1 MTVRERVTGS
11 EHLTFT
17 SFVDESVYN
26 GRNLKSIPTP
36 FIHHRPSDLILF
48 ESSAILK
55 FILNCCQSTKNHRIQ
70 VACESIVN
78 YVESAGPLKNS
89 CEEALK
95 LVNELNKNFST
106 DADICAKIVVFSTV
120 KRTQIENSLLSG
132 EINNWIASFESE
144 ILSKNGNQLDLI
156 KSLISFSGCFDS
168 ICPVIDE
175 KIIFKGLKDDE
186 KVLPCDDGSTRN
198 ILITSALP
206 YVNNVPHL
214 GNIVGAV
221 LSADVYARYCRRSGY
236 RTLYICGTD
245 EYGTATETKALE
257 EGMSCKAICDKY
269 FKMHA
274 SIYDWFQ
281 INFDAFGRSSTP
293 VQTEITH
300 EIFRDLYDN
309 GFFFTQSVD
318 QCYCEGC
325 ARFLADRYVE
335 GTCPHCSFNDAR
347 GDQCDG
353 CGKLLNAVELVNPQC
368 KLCRKTPVIRSSNHL
383 FLDLSKLQSECEA
396 FVENA
401 GKNANWSANSLAI
414 ARAWLTEG
422 LRPRCMTRDLK
433 WGTSVPLP
441 GFEDKVFYVWFDA
454 PIGYISITAGYDLAN
469 WRRWWQNEGVELHQ
483 FMGKDN
489 VPFHTVI
496 FPSTLIG
503 TRKPWTLLHQ
513 LNSTEYLNYEGGK
526 FSKSRGTGVFGS
538 DARDSGIPAS
548 IWRYYLLASRPES
561 TDAAFSWSDFVA
573 KTNSELLA
581 NLGNFVNRATRF
593 VSLKFDGL
601 VPAGELTEVDH
612 AFMAEHV
619 LPELAKY
626 RDAMELCNLRAAL
639 KCAMAVSAAGNLY
652 LTEQKLDNKLLL
664 NNPSRCGTVICVA
677 INLCYILSA
686 LLEPFI
692 PGTADDILKILRLP
706 ARTYPSTTCFELVIT
721 PGHRIGQPFH
731 LFTKLDEAAVTELR
745 AKFAGK
751 DSSKLSVTESAAN

>member
-1 MTVRERVTGS
+1 MHS
-11 EHLTFT
+11 ILL
-17 SFVDESVYN
+17 VDESVCT
-26 GRNLKSIPTP
+26 GHSLKSFPLP
-36 FIHHRPSDLILF
+36 LLHHRPSDLVLF
-48 ESSAILK
+48 ESSAMLK
-55 FILNCCQSTKNHRIQ
+55 IILNCEFPQNYRIQ
-70 VACESIVN
+70 SACDSIVK
-78 YVESAGPLKNS
+78 YVETKGQLKDS
-89 CEEALK
+89 CAEALQ

-106 DADICAKIVVFSTV
+106 CAGIYEKIVVFSTL

-132 EINNWIASFESE
+132 EINNWLKDFEADIFS
-144 ILSKNGNQLDLI
+144 NAGNRCDLI
-156 KSLISFSGCFDS
+156 KSLLYGQESIESGS
-168 ICPVIDE
+168 PIIDE
-175 KIIFKGLKDDE
+175 TIIFKGLKDDE

-257 EGMSCKAICDKY
+257 EGMSCQAICDKY

-300 EIFRDLYDN
+300 EIFQDLYAN

-335 GTCPHCSFNDAR
+335 GTCPLCGFNDAR

-353 CGKLLNAVELVNPQC
+353 CGKLLNAIELLSPQC
-368 KLCRKTPVIRSSNHL
+368 KLCRSTPVIKSSNHL
-383 FLDLSKLQSECEA
+383 FLDLSKLQTECET
-396 FVENA
+396 FVESA
-401 GKNANWSANSLAI
+401 AKKSNWSANSLAI

-469 WRRWWQNEGVELHQ
+469 WRRWWQNSGVELHQ

-496 FPSTLIG
+496 FPSTLLG

-526 FSKSRGTGVFGS
+526 FSKSRGTGIFGS

-593 VSLKFDGL
+593 VASKFDSF
-601 VPAGELTEVDH
+601 VPAGELIDVDRS
-612 AFMAEHV
+612 FVSDHV
-619 LPELAKY
+619 LPELSKY
-626 RDAMELCNLRAAL
+626 RESMELCNLRAAL

-652 LTEQKLDNKLLL
+652 LADQKLDNKLLQA
-664 NNPSRCGTVICVA
+664 NPSRCGTVISVA
-677 INLCYILSA
+677 LNLCYILSV

-692 PGTADDILKILRLP
+692 PSTAQDILNILRLP
-706 ARTYPSTTCFELVIT
+706 PRTYPSTTCFELIIT

-731 LFTKLDEAAVTELR
+731 LFTKLDEVAVTELK

-751 DSSKLSVTESAAN
+751 DAATKLSVTESAAN

>member
-1 MTVRERVTGS
+1 M
-11 EHLTFT
+11 L
-17 SFVDESVYN
+17 
-26 GRNLKSIPTP
+26 
-36 FIHHRPSDLILF
+36 HHRPSDLLLF
-48 ESSAILK
+48 DGSAMLK
-55 FILNCCQSTKNHRIQ
+55 FILSESSSSGSEMQVICDNLVKDGKDRNELIELVNKKFKADASEFEKIVLFSTLKRIQ
-70 VACESIVN
+70 V
-78 YVESAGPLKNS
+78 
-89 CEEALK
+89 
-95 LVNELNKNFST
+95 
-106 DADICAKIVVFSTV
+106 D
-120 KRTQIENSLLSG
+120 NSLLSG
-132 EINNWIASFESE
+132 ELNLWLDSYVVEGELISSLLAAS
-144 ILSKNGNQLDLI
+144 NGNEDTKAVNEEFVFI
-156 KSLISFSGCFDS
+156 NGKTG
-168 ICPVIDE
+168 
-175 KIIFKGLKDDE
+175 G
-186 KVLPCDDGSTRN
+186 KVLPCEDGSTRN
-198 ILITSALP
+198 VLITSALP

-221 LSADVYARYCRRSGY
+221 LSADVYARYCRRVGY
-236 RTLYICGTD
+236 KTLYVCGTD

-257 EGMSCKAICDKY
+257 EGMSCQEICDKY

-281 INFDAFGRSSTP
+281 IEFDAFGRSSTP

-300 EIFRDLYDN
+300 EIFKDLYDN
-309 GFFFTQSVD
+309 GFFFAKSVD

-335 GTCPHCSFNDAR
+335 GTCPMCGFEDAR

-353 CGKLLNAVELVNPQC
+353 CGKLLNAVELKSPQC
-368 KLCRKTPVIRSSNHL
+368 KLCRSCPVIRSSNHL
-383 FLDLSKLQSECEA
+383 FLDLSLLQAECEA
-396 FVENA
+396 FVEGA
-401 GKNANWSANSLAI
+401 AKESDWSANSLSI

-433 WGTSVPLP
+433 WGTSVPMP

-454 PIGYISITAGYDLAN
+454 PIGYISITAGYDGAN
-469 WRRWWQNEGVELHQ
+469 WRKWWQNPEKVELHQ

-496 FPSTLIG
+496 FPSTLLG
-503 TRKPWTLLHQ
+503 TRQPWTLLHQ

-581 NLGNFVNRATRF
+581 NLGNFVNRAARF
-593 VSLKFDGL
+593 VASKFDSR
-601 VPAGELTEVDH
+601 VPASDLTDADKLFLQENVLSEV
-612 AFMAEHV
+612 
-619 LPELAKY
+619 AKY
-626 RDAMELCNLRAAL
+626 REAMEGCNLRAAL

-652 LTEQKLDNKLLL
+652 LAEQKLDNKLLAS
-664 NNPSRCGTVICVA
+664 NPERCGTVIAVA
-677 INLCYILSA
+677 LNLCYILSV

-692 PGTADDILKILRLP
+692 PGTASDILSILNLP
-706 ARTYPSTTCFELVIT
+706 ARKFPSSDTYEMAIN
-721 PGHRIGQPFH
+721 PGHRINLPFH
-731 LFTKLDEAAVTELR
+731 LFTKLEESAVGELK

-751 DSSKLSVTESAAN
+751 TQQKVSVTESAAN

>member
-1 MTVRERVTGS
+1 MKILMFDYS
-11 EHLTFT
+11 FYFFPLT
-17 SFVDESVYN
+17 DEELCAH
-26 GRNLKSIPTP
+26 NLKVLPLP
-36 FIHHRPSDLILF
+36 LIHNRPSDLVLF
-48 ESSAILK
+48 EVSAILK
-55 FILNCCQSTKNHRIQ
+55 FLLENQTISSRVE
-70 VACESIVN
+70 VACDNIVT
-78 YVESAGPLKNS
+78 YFERFGALKKG
-89 CEEALK
+89 EEATLK
-95 LVNELNKNFST
+95 LVNELNKNFSSSSSLMEQISIF
-106 DADICAKIVVFSTV
+106 ATV
-120 KRTQIENSLLSG
+120 KRIKIDNSLFSG
-132 EINNWIASFESE
+132 EINSWISTFESNFGT
-144 ILSKNGNQLDLI
+144 LSLSVFIKNIFTLSEGGA
-156 KSLISFSGCFDS
+156 SESSS
-168 ICPVIDE
+168 PAVHE
-175 KIIFKGLKDDE
+175 EIIFKPEDG
-186 KVLPCDDGSTRN
+186 KVLPCEDGSKRN

-281 INFDAFGRSSTP
+281 IDFDAFGRSSTP
-293 VQTEITH
+293 VQTGITH
-300 EIFRDLYDN
+300 EIFKDLYDN
-309 GFFFTQSVD
+309 GFFFAKSVD

-325 ARFLADRYVE
+325 SRFLADRYVE
-335 GTCPHCSFNDAR
+335 GTCPLCGFDDAR

-353 CGKLLNAVELVNPQC
+353 CGKLLNAIELKSPQC
-368 KLCRKTPVIRSSNHL
+368 KLCRNTPVIRSSNHL
-383 FLDLSKLQSECEA
+383 FLDLSKLQKECEG
-396 FVENA
+396 FVQNA
-401 GKNANWSANSLAI
+401 AKTANWSSNSLAI

-433 WGTSVPLP
+433 WGTSVPMP

-454 PIGYISITAGYDLAN
+454 PIGYISITAGYDNEN
-469 WRRWWQNEGVELHQ
+469 WRKWWQNPEKVELHQ

-496 FPSTLIG
+496 FPSTLLG

-593 VSLKFDGL
+593 VAAKFDSL
-601 VPAGELTEVDH
+601 VPAGELSEVDRL
-612 AFMAEHV
+612 FMAEHV
-619 LPELAKY
+619 LPEISKY
-626 RDAMELCNLRAAL
+626 TESMELCNLRCAL
-639 KCAMAVSAAGNLY
+639 KSAMAISAAGNLY
-652 LTEQKLDNKLLL
+652 LAEQKLDNKLLQS
-664 NNPSRCGTVICVA
+664 NPSRCGTVINVA
-677 INLCYILSA
+677 LNLCYILSA

-692 PGTADDILKILRLP
+692 PGTSDDILNILRLP
-706 ARTYPSTTCFELVIT
+706 ARKLPSPTSFELEIKA
-721 PGHRIGQPFH
+721 GHRIGQPFH
-731 LFTKLDEAAVTELR
+731 LFTKLDESAVTELK
-745 AKFAGK
+745 AKFSGK
-751 DSSKLSVTESAAN
+751 SDGATKISVTESAAN

>member
-1 MTVRERVTGS
+1 MEYFQLKGQLKCFN
-11 EHLTFT
+11 E
-17 SFVDESVYN
+17 ES
-26 GRNLKSIPTP
+26 
-36 FIHHRPSDLILF
+36 
-48 ESSAILK
+48 
-55 FILNCCQSTKNHRIQ
+55 
-70 VACESIVN
+70 
-78 YVESAGPLKNS
+78 
-89 CEEALK
+89 LK
-95 LVNELNKNFST
+95 LVNEINKNFSSSLNLNDEIDLFVT
-106 DADICAKIVVFSTV
+106 LKRIKID
-120 KRTQIENSLLSG
+120 NSLLSG
-132 EINNWIASFESE
+132 EINEWLNKFSKELDSCELLNGIFATVSSSSEPSGPVVNES
-144 ILSKNGNQLDLI
+144 
-156 KSLISFSGCFDS
+156 
-168 ICPVIDE
+168 V
-175 KIIFKGLKDDE
+175 IFKGQDKTV
-186 KVLPCDDGSTRN
+186 KVLPCDDGSNRN

-221 LSADVYARYCRRSGY
+221 LSGDVYARYCRRSGY
-236 RTLYICGTD
+236 KTLYICGTD

-257 EGMSCKAICDKY
+257 EGMSCKSICDKY

-281 INFDAFGRSSTP
+281 IEFDSFGRSSTP
-293 VQTEITH
+293 IQTEITH
-300 EIFRDLYDN
+300 EIFKDLYEN
-309 GFFFTQSVD
+309 GFFFAKSVD

-335 GTCPHCSFNDAR
+335 GTCPLCGFDDAR

-353 CGKLLNAVELVNPQC
+353 CGKLLNAIELKSPQC
-368 KLCRKTPVIRSSNHL
+368 KLCRSTPVIRSSNHL
-383 FLDLSKLQSECEA
+383 FLDLSKLQTECEG

-401 GKNANWSANSLAI
+401 AKICNWSSNSLAI

-433 WGTSVPLP
+433 WGTSVPMS

-454 PIGYISITAGYDLAN
+454 PIGYISITAGYDSEN
-469 WRRWWQNEGVELHQ
+469 WRLWWQNPKNVELHQ

-496 FPSTLIG
+496 FPSTLMG
-503 TRKPWTLLHQ
+503 TRQPWTLLHQ

-593 VSLKFDGL
+593 VAAKMDSL
-601 VPAGELTEVDH
+601 VPAGVLNDSDDS
-612 AFMAEHV
+612 FLAENV
-619 LPELAKY
+619 LPEIAKY
-626 RDAMELCNLRAAL
+626 RDAMELCNLRSAL
-639 KCAMAVSAAGNLY
+639 KCAMSVSSAGNLY
-652 LTEQKLDNKLLL
+652 LAEQKRDNKLLQSS
-664 NNPSRCGTVICVA
+664 PSRCGTVISVA
-677 INLCYILSA
+677 LNICYILSV

-692 PGTADDILKILRLP
+692 PGTADDILTILRLP
-706 ARTYPSTTCFELVIT
+706 PRLIPSSDSFELVIS

-731 LFTKLDEAAVTELR
+731 LFTKLDEAAVSELK
-745 AKFAGK
+745 AKFGGK
-751 DSSKLSVTESAAN
+751 TGTGTKMSVTESAAN

>member
-1 MTVRERVTGS
+1 M
-11 EHLTFT
+11 L
-17 SFVDESVYN
+17 DESFSSSS
-26 GRNLKSIPTP
+26 LKTFPIPL
-36 FIHHRPSDLILF
+36 IHHRPSDLILF
-48 ESSAILK
+48 EPSAILK
-55 FILNCCQSTKNHRIQ
+55 FILSEESSALLQSACDS
-70 VACESIVN
+70 VANFYESK
-78 YVESAGPLKNS
+78 GPLTS
-89 CEEALK
+89 CNEEALA
-95 LVNELNKNFST
+95 LLNEVNKNFSVSSSLT
-106 DADICAKIVVFSTV
+106 DKIVLFVTLKRV
-120 KRTQIENSLLSG
+120 KVANSLLSG
-132 EINNWIASFESE
+132 EINSWLTAFEAEFNSCELLNGIFALE
-144 ILSKNGNQLDLI
+144 IVKEAAQSSPVDESIVFKGNQQTN
-156 KSLISFSGCFDS
+156 C
-168 ICPVIDE
+168 
-175 KIIFKGLKDDE
+175 
-186 KVLPCDDGSTRN
+186 KVLPCEDGSTRN

-221 LSADVYARYCRRSGY
+221 LSGDVYARYCRRSGY

-281 INFDAFGRSSTP
+281 IDFDAFGRSSTP

-300 EIFRDLYDN
+300 EIFKDLYEN
-309 GFFFTQSVD
+309 GFFFAKSVD

-335 GTCPHCSFNDAR
+335 GICPLCGFDDAR

-353 CGKLLNAVELVNPQC
+353 CGKLLNAIELKSPQC
-368 KLCRKTPVIRSSNHL
+368 KLCRGTPVVRSSNHL
-383 FLDLSKLQSECEA
+383 FLDLSKLQAECEG

-401 GKNANWSANSLAI
+401 AKTSNWSSNSLSI

-454 PIGYISITAGYDLAN
+454 PIGYISITADYDGEN
-469 WRRWWQNEGVELHQ
+469 WRRWWQNPEKVELHQ

-496 FPSTLIG
+496 FPSTLLG

-593 VSLKFDGL
+593 VAAKFDSL
-601 VPAGELTEVDH
+601 VPSGELNEVDRT
-612 AFMAEHV
+612 FLAEHV
-619 LPELAKY
+619 LPEISKY
-626 RDAMELCNLRAAL
+626 RESMELCNLRCAL
-639 KCAMAVSAAGNLY
+639 KAAMSVSAAGNLY
-652 LTEQKLDNKLLL
+652 LAEQKLDNKLLQ
-664 NNPSRCGTVICVA
+664 NQPARCATVISVA
-677 INLCYILSA
+677 LNLCYILSA

-692 PGTADDILKILRLP
+692 PGTATDILTILRLP
-706 ARTYPSTTCFELVIT
+706 ARTFPSSTCFELVIT

-731 LFTKLDEAAVTELR
+731 LFTKLDDAAVSELK

-751 DSSKLSVTESAAN
+751 SSAGVKVSVTESAAN

>member
-1 MTVRERVTGS
+1 MP
-11 EHLTFT
+11 L
-17 SFVDESVYN
+17 
-26 GRNLKSIPTP
+26 
-36 FIHHRPSDLILF
+36 IHHRPSDLVLF
-48 ESSAILK
+48 ETSAILK
-55 FILNCCQSTKNHRIQ
+55 FILDGQS
-70 VACESIVN
+70 V
-78 YVESAGPLKNS
+78 SAGVTSS
-89 CEEALK
+89 CENIVTYFEKFGALKKGEEVPLK
-95 LVNELNKNFST
+95 LVNELNKNFSP
-106 DADICAKIVVFSTV
+106 AASNSFEKVSVFAVV
-120 KRTQIENSLLSG
+120 KRVKIDNFLLSG
-132 EINNWIASFESE
+132 EINSWICEFEKSFEASE
-144 ILSKNGNQLDLI
+144 IIKNIFTLI
-156 KSLISFSGCFDS
+156 EKSDDVSPIR
-168 ICPVIDE
+168 E
-175 KIIFKGLKDDE
+175 EIIFKPESG
-186 KVLPCDDGSTRN
+186 KVIPCEDGSTRN

-221 LSADVYARYCRRSGY
+221 LSADVYARYCRRVGY

-281 INFDAFGRSSTP
+281 IEFDAFGRSSTP

-300 EIFRDLYDN
+300 EIFKDLYEN
-309 GFFFTQSVD
+309 GFFFAKSVD

-325 ARFLADRYVE
+325 SRFLADRYVE
-335 GTCPHCSFNDAR
+335 GTCPLCGFDDAR

-353 CGKLLNAVELVNPQC
+353 CGKLLNAIELKSPQC
-368 KLCRKTPVIRSSNHL
+368 KLCRSTPVIRSSNHL
-383 FLDLSKLQSECEA
+383 FLDLSKLQSECEN

-401 GKNANWSANSLAI
+401 AKTANWSANSLAI

-422 LRPRCMTRDLK
+422 LKPRCMTRDLK

-454 PIGYISITAGYDLAN
+454 PIGYISITAGYDQEN
-469 WRRWWQNEGVELHQ
+469 WRKWWQNGNGESSSVELHQ

-496 FPSTLIG
+496 FPSTLLG
-503 TRKPWTLLHQ
+503 TRKPWTLLRQ

-581 NLGNFVNRATRF
+581 NLGNFVNRTTRF
-593 VSLKFDGL
+593 ITAKFDSL
-601 VPAGELTEVDH
+601 VPTGELNEIDR
-612 AFMAEHV
+612 FFLAENV
-619 LPELAKY
+619 LPEIFKY
-626 RDAMELCNLRAAL
+626 KESMEICNLRAAL

-652 LTEQKLDNKLLL
+652 LTEQKLDNKLLQ
-664 NNPSRCGTVICVA
+664 NNPSRCGTVISVA
-677 INLCYILSA
+677 LNLCYALSA

-692 PGTADDILKILRLP
+692 PGTAEDILKILRLP
-706 ARTYPSTTCFELVIT
+706 ARKLPSSTCFELDIT

-731 LFTKLDEAAVTELR
+731 LFTKLDEAAVTELK
-745 AKFAGK
+745 AKFSGK
-751 DSSKLSVTESAAN
+751 IDGNSKISVTESAAN

>member
-1 MTVRERVTGS
+1 M
-11 EHLTFT
+11 LK
-17 SFVDESVYN
+17 FV
-26 GRNLKSIPTP
+26 LK
-36 FIHHRPSDLILF
+36 
-48 ESSAILK
+48 ESS
-55 FILNCCQSTKNHRIQ
+55 
-70 VACESIVN
+70 N
-78 YVESAGPLKNS
+78 YRLEVSCNSVVERFERFGPLKNS
-89 CEEALK
+89 DEDSIK

-106 DADICAKIVVFSTV
+106 VSSSLTDKIVLFVTLKIV
-120 KRTQIENSLLSG
+120 GIDNLLLSG
-132 EINNWIASFESE
+132 EINGWFKGFEGEFEKSSDFLNEIFAAAASSSSSIGES
-144 ILSKNGNQLDLI
+144 S
-156 KSLISFSGCFDS
+156 SLI
-168 ICPVIDE
+168 DE
-175 KIIFKGLKDDE
+175 SIIFKGKNNS
-186 KVLPCDDGSTRN
+186 KVLPCEDGSTRN

-221 LSADVYARYCRRSGY
+221 LSADVYARYCRRAGY

-245 EYGTATETKALE
+245 EYGTATETKAIE
-257 EGMSCKAICDKY
+257 EGMTCKAICDKY

-281 INFDAFGRSSTP
+281 IDFDEFGRSSTQ

-309 GFFFTQSVD
+309 GFFFAKSVD

-335 GTCPHCSFNDAR
+335 GTCPKCGFDDAR

-353 CGKLLNAVELVNPQC
+353 CGKLLNAIELKSPQC
-368 KLCRKTPVIRSSNHL
+368 KLCRGTPVVRSSNHL

-396 FVENA
+396 FVDNA
-401 GKNANWSANSLAI
+401 AKTSNWSSNSLAI

-422 LRPRCMTRDLK
+422 LRDRCMTRDLK
-433 WGTSVPLP
+433 WGTSVPMP

-454 PIGYISITAGYDLAN
+454 PIGYISITAAYDGEN
-469 WRRWWQNEGVELHQ
+469 WRRWWQNPEKVELHQ

-489 VPFHTVI
+489 VLFHSVI
-496 FPSTLIG
+496 FPSTLMG

-561 TDAAFSWSDFVA
+561 TDSAFSWGDFVA

-593 VSLKFDGL
+593 VSAKFAGL
-601 VPAGELTEVDH
+601 VPTGELNEVDR
-612 AFMAEHV
+612 AFLAEHV
-619 LPELAKY
+619 LPEIAKY
-626 RDAMELCNLRAAL
+626 RENMEVCNLRAAL
-639 KCAMAVSAAGNLY
+639 KCAMAVSSAGNLY
-652 LTEQKLDNKLLL
+652 LAEQKLDNKLLAS
-664 NNPSRCGTVICVA
+664 NAPRCGTVIAVA
-677 INLCYILSA
+677 LNLCYVLSV

-692 PGTADDILKILRLP
+692 PGTAEDILAILRVP
-706 ARTYPSTTCFELVIT
+706 ARTIPSSTEFELVIR

-731 LFTKLDEAAVTELR
+731 LFTKLDDSAVAELR
-745 AKFAGK
+745 AKFGGK
-751 DSSKLSVTESAAN
+751 SGAEGVKVSVTEAAAN